1 MYFVLNNQQST
12 HASKFCS
19 GKWNFDAKMLFSK
32 VRSLGF
38 NSAPLFRQFL
48 HGTVGGLS
56 GTLQQVQARS
66 PQLPGPAQVSLLG
79 TWFV

>member
-12 HASKFCS
+12 HASKLCS
-19 GKWNFDAKMLFSK
+19 GKWNFDAKMLFSE

-38 NSAPLFRQFL
+38 NSAPLFRQIL

>member
-1 MYFVLNNQQST
+1 
-12 HASKFCS
+12 
-19 GKWNFDAKMLFSK
+19 
-32 VRSLGF
+32 
-38 NSAPLFRQFL
+38 L

-79 TWFV
+79 TWIV